1 MILIKDDA
9 ISYDDAVIE
18 DLGILLASL
27 ARSSGISTDEFIEK
41 IISYIRN
48 ITDSGLLDR
57 IINEI
62 IDEVN

>member
-9 ISYDDAVIE
+9 ISYDGAVIE

-27 ARSSGISTDEFIEK
+27 AKSSGVATDKFIET